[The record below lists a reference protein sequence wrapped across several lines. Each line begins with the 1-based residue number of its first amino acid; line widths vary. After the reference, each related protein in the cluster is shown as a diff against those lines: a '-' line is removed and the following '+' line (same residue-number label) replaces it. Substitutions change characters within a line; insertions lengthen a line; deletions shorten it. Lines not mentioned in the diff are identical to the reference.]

1 MKRLF
6 VSGVVLASAV
16 ALAQGG
22 AAKKPAEGGAK
33 QPATTKPAP
42 AAPDVNRLPFT
53 PDSIRQVVVFHMP
66 QIQGCYEDTMATRK
80 TKVEGKLLTA
90 FTITPEGLVKD
101 AEVRK
106 KGTTLKEPGLHDCV
120 VAVLTAMTFPK
131 PPDGRDHPIEYP
143 FNLKAIE

>member
-16 ALAQGG
+16 ALAQGAG
-22 AAKKPAEGGAK
+22 AKKPAGDKAAAA
-33 QPATTKPAP
+33 PATAKPAG
-42 AAPDVNRLPFT
+42 PDVARMPFT

-80 TKVEGKLLTA
+80 TKVEGRLLTA

-101 AEVRK
+101 AAVRK
-106 KGTTLKEPGLHDCV
+106 KGTTLQEPGLHDCV

-131 PPDGRDHPIEYP
+131 PADGRDHPIEYP
-143 FNLKAIE
+143 FNLKAVE